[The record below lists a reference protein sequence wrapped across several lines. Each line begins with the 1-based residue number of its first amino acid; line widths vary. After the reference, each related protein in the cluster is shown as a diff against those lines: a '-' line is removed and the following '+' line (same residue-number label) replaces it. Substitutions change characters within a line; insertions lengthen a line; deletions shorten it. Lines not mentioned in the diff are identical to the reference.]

1 MAWHRV
7 AMLDEIAPSG
17 GRTFEPDGREVAVFR
32 CGGELFA
39 VSAMCTHA
47 SGYLHEGAVD
57 AERCVVECPL
67 HYAEFDLR
75 TGEVL
80 AGPADEALDVFPV
93 KLEGN
98 EVLVELP
105 D

>member
-1 MAWHRV
+1 MAWHKV
-7 AMLDEIAPSG
+7 ARLDDIPPNG
-17 GRTFEPDGREVAVFR
+17 GRTFEPGGREVAVFR
-32 CGGELFA
+32 CGGAFFA

-57 AERCVVECPL
+57 EERFVVECPL
-67 HYAEFDLR
+67 HFAEFDLR

-80 AGPADEALDVFPV
+80 AGPADEALDVYPV
-93 KLEGN
+93 KLEGD